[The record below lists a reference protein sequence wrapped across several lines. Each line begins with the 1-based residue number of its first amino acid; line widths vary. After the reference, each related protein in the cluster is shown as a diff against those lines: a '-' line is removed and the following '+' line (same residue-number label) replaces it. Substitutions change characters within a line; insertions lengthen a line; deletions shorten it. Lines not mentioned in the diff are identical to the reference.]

1 MRLELALG
9 CANDAREISRTLP
22 GSSDKLAI
30 LVLALRDL
38 REQLTA
44 TVDPLIDDP
53 GFTPLQFQLGRVA
66 DRFRGILSQSRYAY
80 DVPEERD
87 G

>member
-1 MRLELALG
+1 MDFGGDHHSGLRRRHLA
-9 CANDAREISRTLP
+9 DIESF
-22 GSSDKLAI
+22 DEVAI

-38 REQLTA
+38 REQLAA

-53 GFTPLQFQLGRVA
+53 GFTPLQLQLGRVA
-66 DRFRGILSQSRYAY
+66 DRLRGILSQSRYAY